1 MTAADGKTEDTSPDW
16 ADAEPASEEK
26 PVAWN
31 RRKHFTGPELESRFD
46 DWAMRQRVTPDAR
59 TPQGDARLVRR
70 ALAAVMGVGI
80 LVLVVATGVT
90 GEKYDATRAQNE
102 ARIVELE
109 EQLAKVEAVG
119 QDTDLAEQM
128 STLTEAAAADAEQVA
143 TAQQTFA
150 ELYREA
156 STQPGPNNG
165 APNRAMLD
173 IAEHRRRLAP
183 LFSHSSYLVQ
193 DEEAYNWSTAT
204 SFDATSEV
212 DPRYAWYIRYDG
224 PDAADPRAYTWALE
238 TVLPD
243 VDSLDTSGTTDRAQ
257 AVWLCRDA
265 ATDEVLAWASARYT
279 HDGTTGTFDQLEV
292 ATTAAGA
299 QYRRGSSPPQDRS
312 AVPEIAAGLG
322 GQDKN
327 SGGN

>member
-1 MTAADGKTEDTSPDW
+1 MGTAAG
-16 ADAEPASEEK
+16 DAEGAIPERIEAESVPEGR
-26 PVAWN
+26 PVVPRA
-31 RRKHFTGPELESRFD
+31 RTHFTGAELESRFAG
-46 DWAMRQRVTPDAR
+46 WAKRQRETAALTREAGPRVFR
-59 TPQGDARLVRR
+59 HSLV
-70 ALAAVMGVGI
+70 ALMGLG
-80 LVLVVATGVT
+80 LLALVVAAGVT
-90 GEKYDATRAQNE
+90 GERYDAARAQNE
-102 ARIVELE
+102 AQIVDLE
-109 EQLAKVEAVG
+109 ELLTRTEADGQGGDAAGQLSA
-119 QDTDLAEQM
+119 LI
-128 STLTEAAAADAEQVA
+128 EAAAADAEQVA

-165 APNRAMLD
+165 APNRAMLN

-193 DEEAYNWSTAT
+193 DEQAYSWSTAT
-204 SFDATSEV
+204 SFDATSEI
-212 DPRYAWYIRYDG
+212 DPRYAWYIRYEG
-224 PDAADPRAYTWALE
+224 PDAADPRAYTWVLE
-238 TVLPD
+238 AALPD
-243 VDSLDTSGTTDRAQ
+243 VDSLDTSGVTDRAQ

-279 HDGTTGTFDQLEV
+279 HDGTAGAFDRLEV
-292 ATTAAGA
+292 VTTAAGA

-312 AVPEIAAGLG
+312 AVPEIAADLG